1 MNKTKNIHNQNQNKS
16 KKLFVASIAI
26 VVALTLFV
34 SPMLNVDD
42 ALATHNKKN
51 KAKQS
56 IDSIT
61 IIKPKCWMCIWWN
74 NLSLMQQP

>member
-34 SPMLNVDD
+34 TPWWLNVDD
-42 ALATHNKKN
+42 AFATPTRK
-51 KAKQS
+51 
-56 IDSIT
+56 
-61 IIKPKCWMCIWWN
+61 IKPHSPLINHKPQIKMLVCFWWN
-74 NLSLMQQP
+74 YISIMQQR